1 MRTYKIALFLFA
13 AFIAAG
19 CGLREGYVPK
29 EEYESLKTEFKQL
42 QESSAATRDQYVE
55 QALAMDDILQQLAQV
70 SGSTVVLRTDVEH
83 GRARITQAEQIE
95 RNISDIKDKL
105 SQLEALTK
113 DNASYRKLVSSL
125 KQVIAEKEQEIDALK
140 AEIQA
145 KDRTIREQSQTITEQ
160 SGTIS
165 EQSGTIASQKATIE
179 GQQERLRLAVQEQA
193 QMLFQAGVDFEELG
207 DQSPTVSRRRDKA
220 KVKSL
225 TREMYEKSI
234 LYYSKAKETGY
245 PEAGYRINAVQ
256 QKMAALGE

>member
-1 MRTYKIALFLFA
+1 MRTHKIALA
-13 AFIAAG
+13 ALSAALLS
-19 CGLREGYVPK
+19 CGPRQGYVSQ
-29 EEYESLKTEFKQL
+29 EEYDALRNDYKEL
-42 QESSAATRDQYVE
+42 QASSAATRDQYVE
-55 QALAMDDILQQLAQV
+55 QALAMDGIFQELAQV
-70 SGSTVVLRTDVEH
+70 SGSTVVLRSDVEH
-83 GRARITQAEQIE
+83 GTARITQAEQIE
-95 RNISDIKDKL
+95 KSIDDIKSKL
-105 SQLEALTK
+105 NQLEVMTR
-113 DNASYRKLVSSL
+113 DNASLRKMVASL
-125 KQVIAEKEQEIDALK
+125 KQVVAEKEQEIDALK

-145 KDRTIREQSQTITEQ
+145 KDRTIREQNKTITEQ

-165 EQSGTIASQKATIE
+165 EQSGTISSQKATIE

-234 LYYSKAKETGY
+234 LYYSKAQETGY

-256 QKMAALGE
+256 QKMASLGE

>member
-1 MRTYKIALFLFA
+1 MRTHKIALA
-13 AFIAAG
+13 ALSAALLS
-19 CGLREGYVPK
+19 CGPQQGYVSR
-29 EEYESLKTEFKQL
+29 EEYDALRNDYKEL
-42 QESSAATRDQYVE
+42 QASSAATRDQYVE
-55 QALAMDDILQQLAQV
+55 QALAMDGIFQELAQV
-70 SGSTVVLRTDVEH
+70 SGSTVVLRSDVEH
-83 GRARITQAEQIE
+83 GTARITQAEQIE
-95 RNISDIKDKL
+95 KSIDDIKSKL
-105 SQLEALTK
+105 NQLEVMTR
-113 DNASYRKLVSSL
+113 DNASLRKMVASL
-125 KQVIAEKEQEIDALK
+125 KQVVAEKEQEIDALK

-145 KDRTIREQSQTITEQ
+145 KDRTISEQ

-165 EQSGTIASQKATIE
+165 SQKATIE

-234 LYYSKAKETGY
+234 LYYSKAQETGY

-256 QKMAALGE
+256 QKMASLGE